1 MLRAELLEVIASGES
16 SGVEF
21 KRDDVRPEQVAKEVV
36 AMANLKGGRVL
47 LGVEDDGTVSGLQ
60 RANVEEWVM
69 DAVFGAKVHPLILP
83 FYEEVGVDDG
93 KRVAVISFTEGTTKP
108 YVLRHQGRE
117 DIYIRVGSTS
127 RLASREQQARL
138 FAAGGLLHMELL
150 PVSGAGFAALDVRRL
165 ADYLTHALREPQLPE
180 TEQEWERRLRALGFM
195 TAGVGSGSVCTI
207 AGLVLFGNTPRRT
220 LRQAGL
226 RCQVFDSTDKSYD
239 ARLDRVLDGPLV
251 GLWSR
256 AREGAREFVGEGLI
270 EAFAEAIR
278 PFVSREAPVLGNGV
292 RREAAWSYP
301 QEAIREAVANALAH
315 RDWTRSTEIEVTV
328 YADRMEIVSPG
339 ALPNTMSVE
348 KMVAGQRSPRNPI
361 ITDVLRDYGYV
372 DARGMGVRRKIIPLM
387 REQNGVEAV
396 FEATDDYLKVVLPAR
411 RPVA

>member
-1 MLRAELLEVIASGES
+1 M
-16 SGVEF
+16 
-21 KRDDVRPEQVAKEVV
+21 
-36 AMANLKGGRVL
+36 
-47 LGVEDDGTVSGLQ
+47 
-60 RANVEEWVM
+60 
-69 DAVFGAKVHPLILP
+69 
-83 FYEEVGVDDG
+83 
-93 KRVAVISFTEGTTKP
+93 
-108 YVLRHQGRE
+108 
-117 DIYIRVGSTS
+117 
-127 RLASREQQARL
+127 
-138 FAAGGLLHMELL
+138 
-150 PVSGAGFAALDVRRL
+150 
-165 ADYLTHALREPQLPE
+165 
-180 TEQEWERRLRALGFM
+180 
-195 TAGVGSGSVCTI
+195 
-207 AGLVLFGNTPRRT
+207 
-220 LRQAGL
+220 
-226 RCQVFDSTDKSYD
+226 
-239 ARLDRVLDGPLV
+239 
-251 GLWSR
+251 
-256 AREGAREFVGEGLI
+256 
-270 EAFAEAIR
+270 
-278 PFVSREAPVLGNGV
+278 